1 MANTNMIR
9 REITFLPEAF
19 DILKA
24 TQRKLMADHHRSFT
38 NSEVLALVLSASIH
52 NEQEIPNHWEQ
63 LTLNL

>member
-9 REITFLPEAF
+9 REITFLPGAF

-24 TQRKLMADHHRSFT
+24 TQRKLMAIHHRSFT
-38 NSEVLALVLSASIH
+38 NSEVLALVLSASI
-52 NEQEIPNHWEQ
+52 NNDQDTPIYWEQ